1 MSDREYSKVRFEYD
15 IWIDEGV
22 SPWGSQIRIRTGS
35 THSWIWTGVDYLDD
49 RGFFSSGKH
58 AIDTNIHPYLG
69 QYNGSQNNCIIPRQT
84 WYTVHDIIDVD
95 ANTHIWNIIIGSNT
109 YTYTL
114 PYVSDYI
121 SFSIGNGD
129 DHRTNYMG
137 SMHFKI
143 KNIKCYAVF
152 RDNSE
157 DLVFKET
164 FNGNSL
170 DLNIW
175 KFYPIKS
182 GVDNPIVSNN
192 CLELSANCK
201 GSINLLYSV
210 LTNGTAY
217 LTTYGPIPYQ
227 NKSSYLYCFSGKTPV
242 NYPSFPYTNLQD
254 LLDDCEPY
262 PAEGT
267 INIPSNYS
275 FVNIYIVGG
284 GGAGGIHCV
293 ENTNCGAGGGG
304 SGYYKEYLGIPVNN
318 KSIKVHVGAGGTR
331 KWRERGVLEGNYKGN
346 DGEESYVIIDDVKY
360 AAAGGIGGGTGIFG
374 CGGDGNIGGCAPACN
389 CVPTNKLTNISTCI
403 GTNQSSYKS
412 SIHYWNIE
420 KAKGAS
426 YIQQIKNEE
435 YLLSLNGSISSTF
448 SFHWNGNGEIY
459 IIGGNGLF
467 ILQNRENGYN
477 KHINGRLNITNDCVI
492 GLNILSIFS
501 YSGESN
507 HYLYGTDTSSISD
520 FHILIEDSS
529 HTFYTYTNNDF
540 IDGYINNAYRYN
552 AFSETVLTCLYGMD
566 ELTVHPFRETCTLL
580 TCEFEWNGNGEVWI
594 GSIDDNTS
602 PMITIHN
609 DNKIFIKCNN
619 NVVYS
624 NEFVNGIIS
633 IPNKVLISEYCN
645 SNTKN
650 TISIGFRYGSKITDT
665 KGIYLCSNE
674 DCLSLNS
681 TVVACLSNII
691 RKEINY
697 TISKCNNTS
706 SIFSFYW
713 DGSGEIYIIGNNSFL
728 VGKDFFNR
736 TQTPINNEL
745 NITQYCNVGYN
756 IFKTINNDSMHLY
769 ITNRSSIL
777 DYNVILKNLDTSVYF
792 TYTNND
798 FIDGYINNAYRYC
811 ILDKI
816 IRKCIL
822 EGNDTYRNYYEYYN
836 KTTIEFEWDGQGDV
850 WIGSIDDTPII
861 TNGINCNYIRIQSD
875 KDNTIVYFNQSE
887 NYVLEH
893 QNKIYLTDY
902 CDIGHNKFSI
912 EYNCYP
918 SIVSGNIYLCSDKKS
933 LMVSDKLILNDYAT
947 YVRHPINAMTY
958 GSYSCGLVLT
968 DGKTDNFKIC
978 NYITNPS
985 IYGDIYEHNFTF
997 YWDGTGEVWITSPID
1012 RPLHNGYILLTINDT
1027 IIMQET
1033 CPHSGYIYMIPFI
1046 DVDRIN
1052 ITHLCRSINDRTNL
1066 NTIVFKH
1073 QVYNTSINI
1082 SELYVTSS
1090 SKNLYSIHMTGN
1102 QLESVHK
1109 TVVETFDI
1117 DIPKVPAIST
1127 TFGRNGIGE
1136 GGDGIVGYNIHDT
1149 QYNFM
1154 GSRGGSGCVII
1165 ELCELIQ
1172 DPVADFDIYPT
1183 VCIQGTEVDFINTSQ
1198 YYDSC
1203 KWDLKDNTT
1212 ATTVHAS
1219 HVYNIPGEYQIT
1231 LTVYKGTKSSSIT
1244 KTLLIDIDH
1253 VIADFDIILDNEK
1266 YAPRTISFINTSI
1279 GGVAPFTYEWYYK
1292 LNDGSWIFID
1302 NTRDISDYLFKRV
1315 GIYDIKM
1322 VIYNTWSTD
1331 TKIVED
1337 AFEIIEPFV
1346 SCNFTSDFNNLADNP
1361 APLIVTFYP
1370 VTEGLVD
1377 TYMWDF
1383 GDGTIITVHKN
1394 KYDPDKSIT
1403 HMYDPGDINTTR
1415 YYNVSLT
1422 VSNSMN
1428 SDFVNKIDYIY
1439 VTPLMPKP
1447 MFIVNEPSRGIRPH
1461 NVTFHNMSQYSE
1473 SYMWDFGDGVTSYD
1487 EFPSHTYTEMG
1498 EYTVSLTAYNY
1509 GKSRTPLYKR
1519 SITYTLPKAVIVTGE
1534 QLHVLISS
1542 K

>member
-35 THSWIWTGVDYLDD
+35 THSWIWTGVNYLDD
-49 RGFFSSGKH
+49 RGFFSSAVGSN
-58 AIDTNIHPYLG
+58 DTNIHPYLG

-121 SFSIGNGD
+121 SFNIGNGD

-143 KNIKCYAVF
+143 KNIKCYAIF
-152 RDNSE
+152 HDDSE
-157 DLVFKET
+157 DLIFQET
-164 FNGNSL
+164 FDSNSL
-170 DLNIW
+170 DLNMW
-175 KFYPIKS
+175 KFFPNKS

-201 GSINLLYSV
+201 GSINSLYSV

-254 LLDDCEPY
+254 LLDNCEPY
-262 PAEGT
+262 SAEGT

-275 FVNIYIVGG
+275 FVNIYMIGG

-435 YLLSLNGSISSTF
+435 YLL
-448 SFHWNGNGEIY
+448 
-459 IIGGNGLF
+459 
-467 ILQNRENGYN
+467 
-477 KHINGRLNITNDCVI
+477 
-492 GLNILSIFS
+492 
-501 YSGESN
+501 
-507 HYLYGTDTSSISD
+507 
-520 FHILIEDSS
+520 
-529 HTFYTYTNNDF
+529 
-540 IDGYINNAYRYN
+540 
-552 AFSETVLTCLYGMD
+552 
-566 ELTVHPFRETCTLL
+566 
-580 TCEFEWNGNGEVWI
+580 
-594 GSIDDNTS
+594 
-602 PMITIHN
+602 
-609 DNKIFIKCNN
+609 
-619 NVVYS
+619 
-624 NEFVNGIIS
+624 
-633 IPNKVLISEYCN
+633 
-645 SNTKN
+645 
-650 TISIGFRYGSKITDT
+650 
-665 KGIYLCSNE
+665 
-674 DCLSLNS
+674 
-681 TVVACLSNII
+681 
-691 RKEINY
+691 
-697 TISKCNNTS
+697 
-706 SIFSFYW
+706 
-713 DGSGEIYIIGNNSFL
+713 
-728 VGKDFFNR
+728 
-736 TQTPINNEL
+736 
-745 NITQYCNVGYN
+745 
-756 IFKTINNDSMHLY
+756 
-769 ITNRSSIL
+769 
-777 DYNVILKNLDTSVYF
+777 
-792 TYTNND
+792 
-798 FIDGYINNAYRYC
+798 
-811 ILDKI
+811 
-816 IRKCIL
+816 
-822 EGNDTYRNYYEYYN
+822 
-836 KTTIEFEWDGQGDV
+836 
-850 WIGSIDDTPII
+850 
-861 TNGINCNYIRIQSD
+861 
-875 KDNTIVYFNQSE
+875 
-887 NYVLEH
+887 
-893 QNKIYLTDY
+893 
-902 CDIGHNKFSI
+902 
-912 EYNCYP
+912 
-918 SIVSGNIYLCSDKKS
+918 
-933 LMVSDKLILNDYAT
+933 
-947 YVRHPINAMTY
+947 Y

-985 IYGDIYEHNFTF
+985 TYGDIYEHNFTF
-997 YWDGTGEVWITSPID
+997 YWDGSGEVWITSPVNE
-1012 RPLHNGYILLTINDT
+1012 PLHNGSILLTINDT

-1033 CPHSGYIYMIPFI
+1033 CSHSGYIYMIPFI